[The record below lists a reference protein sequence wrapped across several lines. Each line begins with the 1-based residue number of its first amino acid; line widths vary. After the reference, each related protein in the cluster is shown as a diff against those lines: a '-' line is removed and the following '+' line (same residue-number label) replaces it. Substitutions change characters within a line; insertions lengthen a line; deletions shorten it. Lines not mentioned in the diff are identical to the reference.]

1 MFRKDG
7 ISDQNIGAN
16 PKIYLKD
23 KVKIS
28 SKPEKCQETYLTE
41 QDLHYHNATSNSK
54 FLENWNSREC
64 KTFWYFFSD

>member
-41 QDLHYHNATSNSK
+41 QYLQHNATSISEL
-54 FLENWNSREC
+54 LENIIQEMYLLKSI
-64 KTFWYFFSD
+64 